1 MKAVVQDRYGDT
13 GVLAL
18 REIPEPVPG
27 EREVLVRVAAA
38 GLDAGV
44 WHLMTGL
51 PLLLRLMGY
60 GLRAP
65 RNAVRGREAAGRVVA
80 TGPGVTRFK
89 AGDEVFGYCESAF
102 AEYAAVPEDRLLPR
116 PAGLTP
122 EQAAALPISAVT
134 ALQAVRDRGRV
145 TAGMRVLVIGAGGGV
160 GTYAVQLAV
169 AAGARVTG
177 VCSTGKA
184 ERVRSLGAGT
194 VLDYTAE
201 DITARPERYDV
212 IVDTG
217 GSRPLRGLCRMLAP
231 RGTLVI
237 VGGETSGRL
246 LGGTD
251 RVLRAALLSPFTRRR
266 LLGLMA
272 SERTEDLAY
281 VAGLAEHGE
290 LTPVLGGVHPLAEVP
305 ELIDRFRSG
314 GLCGKAVVVP

>member
-13 GVLAL
+13 DVLAV
-18 REIPEPVPG
+18 REIPRPVPG
-27 EREVLVRVAAA
+27 EREVLVRVSAA

-51 PLLLRLMGY
+51 PLPVRLMGY
-60 GLRAP
+60 GLRTP
-65 RNAVRGREAAGRVVA
+65 RVPVRGREAAGRVVA
-80 TGPGVTRFK
+80 TGSGVTRFRP
-89 AGDEVFGYCESAF
+89 GDEVFGYCEAAF

-145 TAGMRVLVIGAGGGV
+145 AAGDRVLVIGAGGGV
-160 GTYAVQLAV
+160 GTYAVQLAR

-177 VCSTGKA
+177 VCSTAKT
-184 ERVRSLGAGT
+184 EQVRALGAGT
-194 VLDYTAE
+194 VVDYTTE
-201 DITARPERYDV
+201 DLGARPERYDL
-212 IVDTG
+212 IVDTAG
-217 GSRPLRGLCRMLAP
+217 HRPLSLLRRMLAP

-237 VGGETSGRL
+237 VGSETGGRL

-251 RVLRAALLSPFTRRR
+251 RALRAALLSPFVRER
-266 LLGLMA
+266 LLGLVA
-272 SERTEDLAY
+272 SERTADLAH
-281 VAGLAEHGE
+281 VTGLAERGDIV
-290 LTPVLGGVHPLAEVP
+290 PVLSGSYSLAEVP
-305 ELIDRFRSG
+305 ELIDRARAG